1 MASRSIS
8 ADPKGA
14 VDQRSGGP
22 GCSKIDPSDPAAPQ
36 YRMLARMRSP
46 VTLRELM
53 IKPVRT
59 GYIGQDHPIDP
70 KELPPSAAQL
80 YPQVLVSEI
89 FVPSPAGPIRCQVFA
104 HSQAAPARPML
115 LYVHGG
121 GFTVG
126 QSEDTAYIA
135 SRIVAENG
143 MVALGV
149 NYRLAPEWPFPA
161 GLDDCTAVLRWMREQ
176 GSTIGGD
183 PSWVA
188 VAGDSSGGNFAAA
201 LPLKA
206 GMEGIAPPDAVIPL
220 CPITDFHFEDYAS
233 FERLGPLGIVYDTAF
248 IGFIRGAYAVHRKNW
263 SHPHVSPIRGDLR
276 GYPPALIISGTA
288 DPLIDD
294 NRAFAWKLREHGN
307 AQVEHLVSE
316 GMPHGYYFF
325 PGLFKEGDEA
335 FAAIAHFLRKFM
347 PPHSLLPTP

>member
-1 MASRSIS
+1 MDSRSID
-8 ADPKGA
+8 ADPKVT
-14 VDQRSGGP
+14 VDQRSDGP

-36 YRMLARMRSP
+36 YLMLARMRSP

-59 GYIGQDHPIDP
+59 GYIGQDHQIDP
-70 KELPPSAAQL
+70 KELPRSAAQL
-80 YPQVLVSEI
+80 YPQISVSQI
-89 FVPSPAGPIRCQVFA
+89 LVPSPAGLIRCQVFA
-104 HSQAAPARPML
+104 ESRAAPARPMM

-135 SRIVAENG
+135 SRIAAEND
-143 MVALGV
+143 MVVVGV

-161 GLDDCTAVLRWMREQ
+161 GLDDCIAVLRWMRER
-176 GSTIGGD
+176 GSEIDGD

-206 GMEGIAPPDAVIPL
+206 RTEGIDPPDVVIPL
-220 CPITDFHFEDYAS
+220 CPITDFFFEEYAS
-233 FERLGPLGIVYDTAF
+233 FERLAPLGVVYDTAF

-263 SHPHVSPIRGDLR
+263 THPHVSPMRGDLR
-276 GYPPALIISGTA
+276 GYPPTLVISGTA
-288 DPLIDD
+288 DPLVDD
-294 NRAFAWKLREHGN
+294 NRAFVQKLRETSG
-307 AQVEHLVSE
+307 
-316 GMPHGYYFF
+316 
-325 PGLFKEGDEA
+325 
-335 FAAIAHFLRKFM
+335 AATIQILR
-347 PPHSLLPTP
+347 HDLPEW